1 MSLHSQSLRMV
12 ALMRIYKGGGEDC
25 SSEILFFRNKNQDDG
40 SVVKK
45 AILTATVMQY
55 WRIVVDYS
63 YDLNKKHKVF
73 SCKNKTNLSIM
84 RIYSSLF
91 CKFAS

>member
-12 ALMRIYKGGGEDC
+12 ALMRIYKGVERTVLQKYY
-25 SSEILFFRNKNQDDG
+25 SSENKNQDVG

-55 WRIVVDYS
+55 
-63 YDLNKKHKVF
+63 
-73 SCKNKTNLSIM
+73 
-84 RIYSSLF
+84 
-91 CKFAS
+91 

>member
-12 ALMRIYKGGGEDC
+12 ALMRIYKGVEKDC

-55 WRIVVDYS
+55 
-63 YDLNKKHKVF
+63 
-73 SCKNKTNLSIM
+73 
-84 RIYSSLF
+84 
-91 CKFAS
+91 